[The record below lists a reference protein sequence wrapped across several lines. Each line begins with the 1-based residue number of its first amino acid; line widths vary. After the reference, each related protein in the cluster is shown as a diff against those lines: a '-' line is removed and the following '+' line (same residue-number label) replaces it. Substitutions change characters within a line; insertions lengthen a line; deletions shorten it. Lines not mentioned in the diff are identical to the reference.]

1 MALLVAA
8 LESELRLSADLSNTS
23 NHLVSNTS
31 NHLVFDPAYKTD
43 LAAYGLKNPF
53 ALDRGEMVLA
63 KLSQD
68 IGSPVTFIRP
78 APLTLEQVGL
88 IHTPQYLE
96 SLKHSSTWAEIF
108 EIKEPVF
115 DSADCLPGAT
125 RPFYEILD
133 DFLLKAGGTL
143 KAAQLAVKYGMC
155 ANLGAGYHHA
165 FPDRGR
171 GYCAINDVAIAVAS
185 LLKDGLIERAM
196 IVDVDFHQ
204 GDGTA
209 VCFAS
214 DPRVFTFSIHSQEGW
229 PDNKQQS
236 SLDIG
241 ITESDKNNYLT
252 RLQTGLDSAL
262 KVFKPDF
269 VLLVDG
275 SDPYEKDVLP
285 GTKFLRLPL
294 NVMQARSEYLI
305 NKFFALKVPLSL
317 VFAGGYGPD
326 VWQVHYA
333 TVRQLL
339 IKSGIACGASP
350 ATL

>member
-1 MALLVAA
+1 
-8 LESELRLSADLSNTS
+8 LSSNIANTS
-23 NHLVSNTS
+23 D
-31 NHLVFDPAYKTD
+31 HLVFDPAYKTD
-43 LAAYGLKNPF
+43 LAAFGLNNPF

-63 KLSQD
+63 KISEE
-68 IGSPVTFIRP
+68 IGKPATFIRP
-78 APLTLEQVGL
+78 VPLTLEQVGL
-88 IHTPQYLE
+88 VHTPDYLE

-108 EIKEPVF
+108 EIKDPVF
-115 DSADCLPGAT
+115 DSSGRLPGAT
-125 RPFYEILD
+125 KPFYEIFD

-143 KAAQLAVKYGMC
+143 LAAQMALKNGMC

-196 IVDVDFHQ
+196 VVDVDFHQ

-209 VCFAS
+209 LCFAS

-229 PDNKQQS
+229 PESKQQS
-236 SLDIG
+236 TLDIG

-262 KVFKPDF
+262 EDFKPDF
-269 VLLVDG
+269 VMLVDG
-275 SDPYEKDVLP
+275 SDAYEKDILP

-294 NVMQARSEYLI
+294 SVMQERSEYLI